1 MGFIMR
7 SWLKDYKTFTLIL
20 CFSLSIECV
29 WAEEYRAV
37 VYNVLVTPEENKGYK
52 LSADINYYLSPTAKE
67 ALQKGIS
74 LCWIVKVK
82 VQQKGVLWDTT
93 LEELD
98 IGYKIQRHT
107 LLNLYSVKKLNNGE
121 TDMFTTLT
129 AALAS
134 ISKIRNLSIIEK
146 PLILAEKNYQ
156 IAIKV
161 LFDRE
166 ALPIPLRPMS
176 YFNSEW
182 ALSSPWSLWQ
192 LQK

>member
-1 MGFIMR
+1 MQN
-7 SWLKDYKTFTLIL
+7 WLNPYKAFVLL
-20 CFSLSIECV
+20 LFLSLNTECV

-37 VYNVLVTPEENKGYK
+37 VYNVMVTPENKEYK

-82 VQQKGVLWDTT
+82 VQKKGVLWDTT

-107 LLNLYSVKKLNNGE
+107 LLNLYSVKKLNNGV
-121 TDMFTTLT
+121 TDMFTSLT

-146 PLILAEKNYQ
+146 SLILADKNYQ

-166 ALPIPLRPMS
+166 ALPVPLRPMS

-182 ALSSPWSLWQ
+182 ALSSPWSIWQ

>member
-1 MGFIMR
+1 MLF
-7 SWLKDYKTFTLIL
+7 
-20 CFSLSIECV
+20 FSLSIECV

-37 VYNVLVTPEENKGYK
+37 VYNVIVIPENKWYK

-74 LCWIVKVK
+74 LSWIVKVK
-82 VQQKGVLWDTT
+82 VQQRSILWDTT
-93 LEELD
+93 LEELEM
-98 IGYKIQRHT
+98 GYRIQRHA
-107 LLNLYSVKKLNNGE
+107 LVNLYSVKNLNNGA

-146 PLILAEKNYQ
+146 SLILAEKNYQ
-156 IAIKV
+156 IVIKV

-176 YFNSEW
+176 YFNNEW

>member
-1 MGFIMR
+1 
-7 SWLKDYKTFTLIL
+7 
-20 CFSLSIECV
+20 LSIECV

-37 VYNVLVTPEENKGYK
+37 VYNVSVTPENRWYR
-52 LSADINYYLSPTAKE
+52 LNADINYYISPTAME
-67 ALQKGIS
+67 ALHKGIS

-82 VQQKGVLWDTT
+82 VQQKGVLWDAT
-93 LEELD
+93 LEELEM
-98 IGYKIQRHT
+98 GYKIQRHT
-107 LLNLYSVKKLNNGE
+107 LLNLYSVKKLNNGT

-129 AALAS
+129 AALNS
-134 ISKIRNLSIIEK
+134 ISKISDLPVIEK
-146 PLILAEKNYQ
+146 SLIVDVENYQ

-166 ALPIPLRPMS
+166 ALPVPLRPMS

>member
-1 MGFIMR
+1 MQN
-7 SWLKDYKTFTLIL
+7 WLKNNKTYVLIL
-20 CFSLSIECV
+20 FLILSTECV

-37 VYNVLVTPEENKGYK
+37 VYNVMVTPENEMYE
-52 LSADINYYLSPTAKE
+52 LSADVNYYLSPTAKE

-82 VQQKGVLWDTT
+82 VQQQGVLWDTT
-93 LEELD
+93 LEELEM
-98 IGYKIQRHT
+98 GYQIQRHT
-107 LLNLYSVKKLNNGE
+107 LLNLYSVKNLNKGT

-129 AALAS
+129 AALSS
-134 ISKIRNLSIIEK
+134 ISKIRDLPVIEK
-146 PLILAEKNYQ
+146 SLIVDAENYQ

-166 ALPIPLRPMS
+166 ALPVPLRPMS

-182 ALSSPWSLWQ
+182 ALSSPWLLWQ